1 MDEDEP
7 RTETRTAL
15 EPAAMASQQ
24 RLEEWREWRARM
36 QREQIAV
43 MWADAVVEAT
53 GWAEE

>member
-53 GWAEE
+53 GWADE